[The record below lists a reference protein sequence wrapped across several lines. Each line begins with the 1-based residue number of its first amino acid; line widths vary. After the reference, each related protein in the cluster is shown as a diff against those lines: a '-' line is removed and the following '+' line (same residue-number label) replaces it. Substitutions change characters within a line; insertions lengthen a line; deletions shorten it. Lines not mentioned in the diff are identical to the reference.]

1 MIVDLRSVREA
12 AQSYVMM
19 SRVENLPQLSILGKL
34 PAEKIYPN
42 PIAVEELK
50 RLEKVSINTSELIL
64 RQGIVITSL
73 NIRSLPKHLTD
84 LRNDG
89 RIMASP
95 VIALQETRC
104 DPNYD
109 TKHLELPGYVLHLN
123 SVGPGKGIATYFS
136 SDYKFSEDKT
146 NEQFQITKISSEQL
160 DILNIYRSQ
169 GADTHQFLSA
179 LVSLLNLYKDT
190 LLVGDF
196 NLPLLS
202 SFSHPVIVQIS
213 KLGFNQLVSSATHDK
228 GFEHFKTPKFF
239 I

>member
-89 RIMASP
+89 RIMA
-95 VIALQETRC
+95 
-104 DPNYD
+104 
-109 TKHLELPGYVLHLN
+109 
-123 SVGPGKGIATYFS
+123 F
-136 SDYKFSEDKT
+136 
-146 NEQFQITKISSEQL
+146 
-160 DILNIYRSQ
+160 NI
-169 GADTHQFLSA
+169 
-179 LVSLLNLYKDT
+179 
-190 LLVGDF
+190 
-196 NLPLLS
+196 
-202 SFSHPVIVQIS
+202 
-213 KLGFNQLVSSATHDK
+213 
-228 GFEHFKTPKFF
+228 
-239 I
+239 

>member
-1 MIVDLRSVREA
+1 MI
-12 AQSYVMM
+12 
-19 SRVENLPQLSILGKL
+19 
-34 PAEKIYPN
+34 
-42 PIAVEELK
+42 
-50 RLEKVSINTSELIL
+50 
-64 RQGIVITSL
+64 SL
-73 NIRSLPKHLTD
+73 FFHCLLNF
-84 LRNDG
+84 
-89 RIMASP
+89 
-95 VIALQETRC
+95 
-104 DPNYD
+104 
-109 TKHLELPGYVLHLN
+109 HLN

-213 KLGFNQLVSSATHDK
+213 KLGFNQFVSSATHDK
-228 GFEHFKTPKFF
+228 GFDHFKTYQF
-239 I
+239 IILNILLIFRRNSRLGLSEIK